1 MAGERS
7 RLLPHGAYSV
17 MADSVDSRK
26 GSGAGAEDAAKANP
40 RKLNTFFGVMVPTI
54 LSMFSIILFLRTGQS
69 AGDSLRCRDVTRRHG
84 GVTIPL
90 TMKLNKTYSAL
101 CLFR

>member
-17 MADSVDSRK
+17 LGDSADSRK
-26 GSGAGAEDAAKANP
+26 ASTSEDEASKSNP

-54 LSMFSIILFLRTGQS
+54 LSMFSIVLFLRTGQ
-69 AGDSLRCRDVTRRHG
+69 
-84 GVTIPL
+84 
-90 TMKLNKTYSAL
+90 
-101 CLFR
+101 